1 MCITLC
7 WTSLKHSVKSF
18 QRLFI
23 NTFLSSFDFELII
36 AERFH
41 NIDVN
46 LICSISGGSLFTV
59 IYTKFMK
66 PLHRRPCCSL
76 MLWRQSRFNS
86 VLPENRKRN
95 WENRRDFSILVLILN
110 INKTF
115 AVEIM
120 YQLYRIYA
128 YYSWKNVFF
137 WRNFKLLH
145 VLVVKRKHYNVKKLI
160 V

>member
-7 WTSLKHSVKSF
+7 WTLLKHSVKSF

-59 IYTKFMK
+59 IYTKI
-66 PLHRRPCCSL
+66 H
-76 MLWRQSRFNS
+76 
-86 VLPENRKRN
+86 E
-95 WENRRDFSILVLILN
+95 
-110 INKTF
+110 TF
-115 AVEIM
+115 ASPTLLLFDVM
-120 YQLYRIYA
+120 KTVSVQLSITREQ
-128 YYSWKNVFF
+128 K
-137 WRNFKLLH
+137 
-145 VLVVKRKHYNVKKLI
+145 KKLRKPTWLQYFSFNI
-160 V
+160 EHKQNICCWDYVPTLSHICIL